1 MIGYAGLAELVLP
14 SPAVDAV
21 VVVLTARSAAN
32 IERQR
37 EAFTRLAETTQ
48 KPILLW
54 SYTLPAQKSVQI
66 LSEAGYPLYTDIGNC
81 ARTMRAMA
89 DYRALRE
96 RFLRPI
102 EVTSGPTP
110 DKASALVA
118 LAAVGPVLCEW
129 EARPVL
135 ACYGIGG
142 NPAGTLAASADAA
155 VTAARAIGGPVALK
169 VQSPDILHKT
179 EAGAVALNL
188 ISAED
193 VRAAYASV
201 LANARRNAPQARVL
215 GVLVQPMAPP
225 GREIILGVKRDP
237 TFGPLLMVG
246 LGGVAVEV
254 LKDVALAPV
263 PLGSREAR
271 ELLARL
277 KSAALLDAHRG
288 APPADIDALVELMVR
303 LSQFAADHAETIA
316 EIDLN
321 PVLVHERGKGASVVD
336 ALIVKQKQ

>member
-1 MIGYAGLAELVLP
+1 V
-14 SPAVDAV
+14 VDGV
-21 VVVLTARSAAN
+21 IVVLTARSAAN

-54 SYTLPAQKSVQI
+54 SYTVPAQKSVQI
-66 LSEAGYPLYTDIGNC
+66 LSEAGLPLFTDIGNC

-102 EVTSGPTP
+102 EVTSASAPE
-110 DKASALVA
+110 KASARAA
-118 LAAVGPVLCEW
+118 LAAAGTALCEW
-129 EARPVL
+129 EARPIL
-135 ACYGIGG
+135 ACYGIGT
-142 NPAGTLAASADAA
+142 NPVGTLANTAQEAVAA
-155 VTAARAIGGPVALK
+155 AQAIGGPVALK

-179 EAGAVALNL
+179 EAGALALNL
-188 ISAED
+188 ASAEA

-201 LANARRNAPQARVL
+201 LANAPRGVPQARVL
-215 GVLVQPMAPP
+215 GVLVQPMASP

-237 TFGPLLMVG
+237 TFGPMLMVG
-246 LGGVAVEV
+246 LGGIAVEV

-263 PLGSREAR
+263 PLQPSEAR
-271 ELLARL
+271 AMLARL
-277 KSAALLDAHRG
+277 HGAALLDAHRG
-288 APPADIDALVELMVR
+288 APPADVDALVDLMVR
-303 LSQFAADHAETIA
+303 LGQFAADHAETVA

-321 PVLVHERGKGASVVD
+321 PVLVHERGKGVSVVD
-336 ALIVKQKQ
+336 ALIVKRGDSLSTSLRGEG